1 MSNRTPLYMGRCSS
15 DNKAWKYT
23 SLAVT
28 RKNNSTACR
37 GCVVFVWFSGF
48 FSLFCFYWEELV
60 LEVRGLP
67 WRGAR
72 VPAALGCWVARFL
85 LVGVFSVLLG
95 SNGACLPFQ
104 ELPQKT
110 AEEATCGTGRQE
122 DASRG
127 SKKRKQK
134 TAAGLRERRPGQKH
148 LPVTRG
154 IVMSQ

>member
-1 MSNRTPLYMGRCSS
+1 MFGFR
-15 DNKAWKYT
+15 
-23 SLAVT
+23 
-28 RKNNSTACR
+28 
-37 GCVVFVWFSGF
+37 GF

-85 LVGVFSVLLG
+85 RAGELVLLG

>member
-1 MSNRTPLYMGRCSS
+1 MQGVCGFCL
-15 DNKAWKYT
+15 
-23 SLAVT
+23 
-28 RKNNSTACR
+28 
-37 GCVVFVWFSGF
+37 VFGF

-85 LVGVFSVLLG
+85 RAGELVLLG

-148 LPVTRG
+148 LPVTRDT
-154 IVMSQ
+154 VMLQ